1 MVGDSNAIVALIQ
14 DVGGAQKA
22 ARILGVHHST
32 VYRWQRGRS
41 PMPQAAYRALHA
53 ASRWGREDR
62 AVYSRNGQAM
72 HLALIEAQRAEIR
85 DLRARLVKLLA
96 LSDFG
101 AANRPLF
108 QLVRAAT

>member
-1 MVGDSNAIVALIQ
+1 MRGDTNAIYALIQ

-22 ARILGVHHST
+22 ARLLGVHHST
-32 VYRWQRGRS
+32 VYRWQRGRQA
-41 PMPQAAYRALHA
+41 MPQAAYRALHA

-62 AVYSRNGQAM
+62 AVYSRNGKQT

-85 DLRARLVKLLA
+85 ELQRRLGKLMALA
-96 LSDFG
+96 DFG

-108 QLVRAAT
+108 QLVRAT

>member
-1 MVGDSNAIVALIQ
+1 MSADTNAIGALIQ

-22 ARILGVHHST
+22 ARLLGVHHST
-32 VYRWQRGRS
+32 VYRWQRRGT
-41 PMPQAAYRALHA
+41 MPQAAYRALHA

-62 AVYSRNGQAM
+62 AVYSRNGQRT

-85 DLRARLVKLLA
+85 ELQRRLGKLMALA
-96 LSDFG
+96 DFG

-108 QLVRAAT
+108 QLVRAT

>member
-1 MVGDSNAIVALIQ
+1 MASDCNAIFALVQ

-22 ARILGVHHST
+22 ARLLGVHHST
-32 VYRWQRGRS
+32 VYRWQHGRS
-41 PMPQAAYRALHA
+41 PMPKAAYRALHA

-62 AVYSRNGQAM
+62 AVYSRNGQQT
-72 HLALIEAQRAEIR
+72 HLALIEAQRAQIR
-85 DLRARLVKLLA
+85 DLEARLVKLLA